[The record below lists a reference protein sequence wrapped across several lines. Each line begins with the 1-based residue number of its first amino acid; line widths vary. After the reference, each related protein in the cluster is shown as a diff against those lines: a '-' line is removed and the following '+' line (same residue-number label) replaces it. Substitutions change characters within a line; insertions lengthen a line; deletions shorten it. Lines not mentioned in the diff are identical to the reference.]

1 MQLYMT
7 AAPEQYRLLSGMP
20 FRLSHLAYQIGT
32 DGHLHR
38 ATVSRQMQSGLLAL
52 NDAMPPAISDPT
64 ALSREILR
72 ECMSRGY
79 EGVAADFGGS
89 TTPDRMVFLEEAAK
103 LLHRNSKKLFL
114 SAAYGRRI
122 PTAYVLV
129 NTAISGGTLRTM
141 LVDAC
146 NAFGR
151 GRVALDIERLR
162 MDFLLPSPTGE
173 GTPLTKES
181 FDYKQHFTQ
190 PPAHY
195 TEASL
200 VKTLEELGIG
210 RPSTYAPT
218 ISTIITR
225 RYVAKENKNLYM
237 TELGEV
243 VNNIMKQSFASIV
256 DVNFTAYMEGLLDM
270 IAEGKVEWK
279 SVISNFYPD
288 LKEAVEKA
296 EKELETVKIE
306 DEVTD
311 VVCEECGRNM
321 VIKYGPHGKFL
332 ACPGFPECRNT
343 KPYLEKIGVACPK
356 CGKDIVL
363 RKTKKGRRYYGCED
377 NPECD
382 FMSWQKPS
390 EEKCPKCGS
399 YMVEKGNK
407 LVCGNEQCGFVKNK
421 EKDEK

>member
-151 GRVALDIERLR
+151 GPRCAGHRAA
-162 MDFLLPSPTGE
+162 
-173 GTPLTKES
+173 
-181 FDYKQHFTQ
+181 
-190 PPAHY
+190 AH
-195 TEASL
+195 
-200 VKTLEELGIG
+200 
-210 RPSTYAPT
+210 
-218 ISTIITR
+218 
-225 RYVAKENKNLYM
+225 
-237 TELGEV
+237 
-243 VNNIMKQSFASIV
+243 
-256 DVNFTAYMEGLLDM
+256 
-270 IAEGKVEWK
+270 
-279 SVISNFYPD
+279 
-288 LKEAVEKA
+288 
-296 EKELETVKIE
+296 
-306 DEVTD
+306 
-311 VVCEECGRNM
+311 
-321 VIKYGPHGKFL
+321 
-332 ACPGFPECRNT
+332 GFPAALPYRRRN
-343 KPYLEKIGVACPK
+343 AA
-356 CGKDIVL
+356 
-363 RKTKKGRRYYGCED
+363 
-377 NPECD
+377 
-382 FMSWQKPS
+382 
-390 EEKCPKCGS
+390 
-399 YMVEKGNK
+399 
-407 LVCGNEQCGFVKNK
+407 
-421 EKDEK
+421 DERIL

>member
-7 AAPEQYRLLSGMP
+7 ATPEQYRLLSGLS

-52 NDAMPPAISDPT
+52 NDATPPAISDPT

-79 EGVAADFGGS
+79 EGVAADFGSS

-162 MDFLLPSPTGE
+162 MDFPLPSPTGE

-181 FDYKQHFTQ
+181 FDTLYQDLSPSVFFSHELCAKYFTYQRDGRAHFVLFDDADTIRFKLKLAQ
-190 PPAHY
+190 
-195 TEASL
+195 SL
-200 VKTLEELGIG
+200 DLRWAFLLC
-210 RPSTYAPT
+210 S
-218 ISTIITR
+218 
-225 RYVAKENKNLYM
+225 
-237 TELGEV
+237 EV
-243 VNNIMKQSFASIV
+243 
-256 DVNFTAYMEGLLDM
+256 
-270 IAEGKVEWK
+270 
-279 SVISNFYPD
+279 
-288 LKEAVEKA
+288 
-296 EKELETVKIE
+296 E
-306 DEVTD
+306 D
-311 VVCEECGRNM
+311 
-321 VIKYGPHGKFL
+321 ILPQLH
-332 ACPGFPECRNT
+332 
-343 KPYLEKIGVACPK
+343 
-356 CGKDIVL
+356 
-363 RKTKKGRRYYGCED
+363 
-377 NPECD
+377 
-382 FMSWQKPS
+382 Q
-390 EEKCPKCGS
+390 
-399 YMVEKGNK
+399 
-407 LVCGNEQCGFVKNK
+407 
-421 EKDEK
+421 

>member
-7 AAPEQYRLLSGMP
+7 AAPEQYRLLSGMS

-162 MDFLLPSPTGE
+162 MDFLTLCIRICLPASSFLMSCAPSILHTNATGARILFFLTTPIPSASNSNSPN
-173 GTPLTKES
+173 PWIC
-181 FDYKQHFTQ
+181 
-190 PPAHY
+190 A
-195 TEASL
+195 
-200 VKTLEELGIG
+200 G
-210 RPSTYAPT
+210 RFCSAP
-218 ISTIITR
+218 R
-225 RYVAKENKNLYM
+225 
-237 TELGEV
+237 
-243 VNNIMKQSFASIV
+243 
-256 DVNFTAYMEGLLDM
+256 
-270 IAEGKVEWK
+270 
-279 SVISNFYPD
+279 
-288 LKEAVEKA
+288 
-296 EKELETVKIE
+296 
-306 DEVTD
+306 
-311 VVCEECGRNM
+311 
-321 VIKYGPHGKFL
+321 
-332 ACPGFPECRNT
+332 
-343 KPYLEKIGVACPK
+343 
-356 CGKDIVL
+356 
-363 RKTKKGRRYYGCED
+363 
-377 NPECD
+377 
-382 FMSWQKPS
+382 
-390 EEKCPKCGS
+390 
-399 YMVEKGNK
+399 
-407 LVCGNEQCGFVKNK
+407 
-421 EKDEK
+421 